1 MKLLIDNPSLSNREI
16 AKQLNVTEATIR
28 YWKKQSFWE
37 QERVKLMDDM
47 AEALKLKDEK
57 RRQEFKENVRE
68 DRRKLEILRE
78 QVYANTARS
87 INISSKAYATASMMN
102 DPLKAC
108 NMLTKAGA
116 HTHAKQALEGI
127 KTIMAVDEHLYQ
139 FDLLI
144 DLMDRQD
151 EEEDSEDNY

>member
-1 MKLLIDNPSLSNREI
+1 LIDNPHLSNREI
-16 AKQLNVTEATIR
+16 ANQIGVSEFSIR
-28 YWKKQSFWE
+28 NWKKQSTWE
-37 QERVKLMDDM
+37 EERQKFMDEM
-47 AEALKLKDEK
+47 AEEIGLRDEK

-78 QVYANTARS
+78 QIYANTARS

-102 DPLKAC
+102 DALKAC
-108 NMLTKAGA
+108 GMLTKAGA

-127 KTIMAVDEHLYQ
+127 KTIMAIDEHLYQ

-144 DLMDRQD
+144 NYMDSRD
-151 EEEDSEDNY
+151 DDDA

>member
-37 QERVKLMDDM
+37 VERVKMLDDM
-47 AEALKLKDEK
+47 AEALNLKDE
-57 RRQEFKENVRE
+57 RRREEFKESIRE
-68 DRRKLEILRE
+68 GRRKLAILRE
-78 QVYANTARS
+78 QIYANTARS

-102 DPLKAC
+102 DALKAC
-108 NMLTKAGA
+108 GMLTKAGA
-116 HTHAKQALEGI
+116 HTHGKQALDGI

-151 EEEDSEDNY
+151 EDDEEE